1 MYLFAAVVYFVIS
14 LAASRAVGL
23 LQRHIAIIR

>member
-14 LAASRAVGL
+14 SIASFAVRR
-23 LQRHIAIIR
+23 LQARIAIVR

>member
-14 LAASRAVGL
+14 FALSSLVRR
-23 LQRHIAIIR
+23 LQGRIAIVR